1 MKPNIIVVL
10 IDALRA
16 KNLSLFGY
24 PNEFDQCIKK
34 LAQESINFTN
44 HFASANATYPSLTAL
59 FTGKYPINNGIVHT
73 MPYTTPEEIDKLK
86 KNIFWLPLYLKE
98 SGYETYLIS
107 LIRMWVKTGFD
118 YMQEEKEKDTY
129 RKANDKKIIKKI
141 IKIMPDWAYVLI
153 KKILKRDPKLNFPK
167 PKETLDLAISKIK
180 QAKKPFFMFLHFED
194 VHYPWATTPTPKV
207 IGDKTKKLLN
217 KEIKN
222 ISQRKYV
229 QRRMFNTNTKN
240 LEEVEAKYNN
250 ALKSVDSEIGRLH
263 SFLKQ
268 EKLWDN
274 TILILLAD
282 HGFSISEHGIYLN
295 HTGLYDESIHVP
307 LMMHI
312 PGIDSRQITE
322 LVQNIDIA
330 PTILELLKMEK
341 QKIDGKSVLKLI
353 NKGTPL
359 RNKIFSFDSSCKDR
373 WCVRNKTKKKIFA
386 KEKKCYACKSEH
398 GEVIEE
404 YNLERDPNELN
415 NIANK
420 EQKLENF
427 NLRID
432 L

>member
-1 MKPNIIVVL
+1 MRPNIIIVL

-24 PNEFDQCIKK
+24 PDEFDPCIKK

-44 HFASANATYPSLTAL
+44 HFASANATYTSLTAL

-73 MPYTTPEEIDKLK
+73 MPYTPNGEIDTLK
-86 KNIFWLPLYLKE
+86 KNIFWLPLYLKK

-107 LIRMWVKTGFD
+107 LIRMWIKTGFD
-118 YMQEEKEKDTY
+118 YMQEEKEKDKY
-129 RKANDKKIIKKI
+129 RKANDNKIIKKI
-141 IKIMPDWAYVLI
+141 IKIMPDWAYILI

-167 PKETLDLAISKIK
+167 PKETLDLAKSKIK

-194 VHYPWATTPTPKV
+194 VHYPWATTPTPNV
-207 IGDKTKKLLN
+207 TGEKTKKFLT
-217 KEIKN
+217 KEIKD
-222 ISQRKYV
+222 SAQRKYV
-229 QRRMFNTNTKN
+229 QRRMFNTNTKT
-240 LEEVEAKYNN
+240 LEEVEAKYNQ

-268 EKLWDN
+268 ENLWDN
-274 TILILLAD
+274 TILILMAD

-312 PGIDSRQITE
+312 PGIAPRQITE

-330 PTILELLKMEK
+330 PTILELLGMKP
-341 QKIDGKSVLKLI
+341 QNIDGKSILKLI
-353 NKGTPL
+353 KQGVPI
-359 RNKIFSFDSSCKDR
+359 RKKIFSFDSSCKDR
-373 WCVRNKTKKKIFA
+373 WCIRNKTRKKIFA
-386 KEKKCYACKSEH
+386 KGKKCYACKSEH

-404 YNLERDPNELN
+404 YNLEKDPNELN
-415 NIANK
+415 NIATKN
-420 EQKLENF
+420 QKLENF
-427 NLRID
+427 SLEID
-432 L
+432 V